1 MHTEFNAWPR
11 PSLWDILP
19 KSPFQEIKTRWINIK
34 RMISGEAVP
43 RRTRTLE
50 NSLLVVWVFLILSM
64 KKSVGCFYSEILTV
78 QQFLFIYTLIILYTY
93 AKMWSYS
100 ASLKHIFWQTKHLQ
114 NLKIKLRNKTP
125 CASSIV

>member
-1 MHTEFNAWPR
+1 MNTEFNAWPR

-50 NSLLVVWVFLILSM
+50 NSLLVVCLFLNFIYEEKRRM
-64 KKSVGCFYSEILTV
+64 
-78 QQFLFIYTLIILYTY
+78 FLFRNPNCATISVHLYTY
-93 AKMWSYS
+93 YIV
-100 ASLKHIFWQTKHLQ
+100 HICKNVVLFCITETFFWQTKHLQ

>member
-19 KSPFQEIKTRWINIK
+19 KSPFQEIKTRGINIK

-50 NSLLVVWVFLILSM
+50 NSLLVVCFFLNFIYEEKRRM
-64 KKSVGCFYSEILTV
+64 
-78 QQFLFIYTLIILYTY
+78 FLFRNPNCATISVHLYTY
-93 AKMWSYS
+93 YIV
-100 ASLKHIFWQTKHLQ
+100 HICKNVVLFCITETYFLA
-114 NLKIKLRNKTP
+114 NKTP
-125 CASSIV
+125 PKSKNKIAK

>member
-1 MHTEFNAWPR
+1 MNTEFNAWPR

-50 NSLLVVWVFLILSM
+50 NSLLVVCFFLILSM

-78 QQFLFIYTLIILYTY
+78 QQFLFICTLIILYTY
-93 AKMWSYS
+93 AKMWI
-100 ASLKHIFWQTKHLQ
+100 LFCITETFFWQTKHLQ

-125 CASSIV
+125 CPSSIV